1 MDAEKVS
8 GENQHLFKIKTFNK
22 VGIKRKFLNIMKVI
36 YKKLTAN
43 IT

>member
-8 GENQHLFKIKTFNK
+8 GEIQHLFKIKTFNK
-22 VGIKRKFLNIMKVI
+22 VGIKGNFLNLLKVI